1 VPGNVV
7 LVGFSGTGKTTIGQ
21 LLARRLGWE
30 FVDTDQRIVARLGK
44 SIAAVFRD
52 DGEAV
57 FRAAEREEVAHACAG
72 TRTVISLGGGAVV
85 DPSSRALVCAGNRL
99 TRLEAAP
106 ETILQR
112 LRSSPDAEERP
123 MVAGA
128 DPLARIRALLA
139 ARADSYAVAES
150 AVDTEGRGPEE
161 IVEEIIHHLDR
172 TGMTS
177 GAA

>member
-21 LLARRLGWE
+21 LLAHRLGWD
-30 FVDTDQRIVARLGK
+30 FVDTDQRIVARFGK
-44 SIAAVFRD
+44 SIAAIFRD
-52 DGEAV
+52 EGEAV
-57 FRAAEREEVAHACAG
+57 FRAAEREEVAQACAG
-72 TRTVISLGGGAVV
+72 TRAVISLGGGAIV
-85 DPSSRALVCAGNRL
+85 DPSSRALVCAGNHL
-99 TRLEAAP
+99 IRLEAAP

-112 LRSSPDAEERP
+112 LRSSPGAEERP

-139 ARADSYAVAES
+139 ARADSYAVAEL
-150 AVDTEGRGPEE
+150 AMDTEAREPEQ
-161 IVEEIIHHLDR
+161 IVEEIIRRLDLAEAE
-172 TGMTS
+172 S